1 VITAEQMRAARALLK
16 WSAQDLARRSGISWR
31 TIQRL
36 EVGSGVPA
44 SRSKNLER
52 IRQTFESAGVIF
64 IDREGIAGPGVRL
77 RETLDSDAQTQ

>member
-1 VITAEQMRAARALLK
+1 MITAEQMRAARALLK
-16 WSAQDLARRSGISWR
+16 WSAQDLARRTGISWR

-52 IRQTFESAGVIF
+52 IRQTFESAGVVF
-64 IDREGIAGPGVRL
+64 IDRDGIAGPGVRL
-77 RETLDSDAQTQ
+77 REIHGSDAPTQ